1 MLPPS
6 ASRCPSS
13 YIWQMEMASAAPAV
27 AGSTRRCRNV
37 GLGGSGP
44 IACTSQLRYQRG
56 VGSHRWGRGTPGAFS
71 GRGRPS
77 IGGLVCSFGIR
88 ARLRQGGDASLR
100 LAAGASCGS
109 MKLDGVKSK

>member
-1 MLPPS
+1 
-6 ASRCPSS
+6 
-13 YIWQMEMASAAPAV
+13 MEMASAAPAV

-77 IGGLVCSFGIR
+77 IGGLVARSALEHACGRGVTPACAWLPAR
-88 ARLRQGGDASLR
+88 AAVL
-100 LAAGASCGS
+100 
-109 MKLDGVKSK
+109 